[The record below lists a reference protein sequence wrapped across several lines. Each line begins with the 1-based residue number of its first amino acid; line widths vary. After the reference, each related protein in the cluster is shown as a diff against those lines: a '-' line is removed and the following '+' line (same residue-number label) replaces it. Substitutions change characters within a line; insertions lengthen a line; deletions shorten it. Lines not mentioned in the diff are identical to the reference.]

1 MGPVVVAGS
10 TIGLHPHHHLLIA
23 GNFGKRL
30 RHPDEVSWCRE
41 EAATGRGAD
50 DLFHWVEYN
59 FTRLSLPLAPAA
71 PILCE
76 TLQMYV
82 DNHPVQL
89 NIDVQSPFILL

>member
-1 MGPVVVAGS
+1 MGPVVVVGS
-10 TIGLHPHHHLLIA
+10 TIGLHPYHHLLIA

-41 EAATGRGAD
+41 EAVTGRGAD
-50 DLFHWVEYN
+50 DLFHWVEYS
-59 FTRLSLPLAPAA
+59 FTRLSLQLLQLLV
-71 PILCE
+71 LCK

-82 DNHPVQL
+82 DNQAVQL